1 MASKVREEVTMK
13 IGKKIILKEMADW
26 AYVTAKKEANSVCH
40 GFFHQPVLP
49 EKVKKL
55 RKW

>member
-1 MASKVREEVTMK
+1 MREEVKMK
-13 IGKKIILKEMADW
+13 TKVLKVIANV
-26 AYVTAKKEANSVCH
+26 AYATSKKEADSACRWVYY
-40 GFFHQPVLP
+40 QPELP

>member
-1 MASKVREEVTMK
+1 MASKVRKEAIVK
-13 IGKKIILKEMADW
+13 KGKEIILKEMANL
-26 AYVTAKKEANSVCH
+26 AYATSKKEANSVCY
-40 GFFHQPVLP
+40 GFFCQPELP